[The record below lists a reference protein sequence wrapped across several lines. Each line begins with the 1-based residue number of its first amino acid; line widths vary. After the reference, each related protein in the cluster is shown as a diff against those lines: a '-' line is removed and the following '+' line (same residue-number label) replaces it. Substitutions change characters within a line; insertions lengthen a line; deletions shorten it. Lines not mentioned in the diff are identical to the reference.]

1 MYLCCVCPAMSKSKN
16 KISFRSKK
24 KLSIVSF
31 VKSALI
37 LLPFLIVALQDSG
50 NRKAIF
56 WLVTAYNKYVSS
68 QFDCS
73 ASNRISAGLKVDY
86 SNLILKEKNR

>member
-1 MYLCCVCPAMSKSKN
+1 MYLCCVCPAMSKRKN
-16 KISFRSKK
+16 KISERRRK

-37 LLPFLIVALQDSG
+37 LLLFLIVALQDSG
-50 NRKAIF
+50 NRKVIF
-56 WLVTAYNKYVSS
+56 WLMTADNS
-68 QFDCS
+68 QFYCS